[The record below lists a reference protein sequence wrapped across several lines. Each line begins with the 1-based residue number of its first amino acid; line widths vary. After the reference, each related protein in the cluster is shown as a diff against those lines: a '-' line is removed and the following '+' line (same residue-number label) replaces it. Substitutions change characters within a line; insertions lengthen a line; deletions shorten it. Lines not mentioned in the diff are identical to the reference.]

1 MSKLISLCFPIYNRI
16 ETFKYTFSRTIDE
29 VCKINS
35 DEIEVVVSVNPDEKT
50 IEETKKFLIE
60 MQEKTHIVVNINE
73 TNIGIGGNGRKVFEL
88 ATGKYIWMI
97 GDDDYILEGCL
108 DRILKAVHEHPDIGW
123 IYLAYGR
130 LDGYPED
137 EKSHIEE
144 LTSYL
149 FKRNGYIADGKS
161 GVIEVHNRFGGKTL
175 FSSANLF
182 LKSAWQEIADENKND
197 NPQLGATF
205 CAASKGGIYLDD
217 NINVVAGGQTT
228 WSAQADYSNLI
239 NYFRD
244 MSFAINHGF
253 TENEIHSMIRYS
265 MRHNSLVLWFRAYR
279 SLLRGNEIGK
289 QSLGFFFH
297 IMPMQT
303 VISTIFLP
311 VIGCYL
317 LLRNRY
323 RNRVRRR
330 VCIEYRNKDGA
341 DPVVVSRLA

>member
-97 GDDDYILEGCL
+97 GDDDFILQGCL

-137 EKSHIEE
+137 EKSHIGE

-149 FKRNGYIADGKS
+149 FKRNGYVADGKS

-182 LKSAWQEIADENKND
+182 LKSAWQEIADENKSD

-253 TENEIHSMIRYS
+253 TENEINSMIRYK
-265 MRHNSLVLWFRAYR
+265 MRHDALGLWFRLYQ
-279 SLLRGNEIGK
+279 LLLAGNELGK
-289 QSLGFFFH
+289 QSLRFFFR

-303 VISTIFLP
+303 VISTILLP
-311 VIGCYL
+311 AIACYL
-317 LLRNRY
+317 LLRHGY
-323 RNRVRRR
+323 RNWLRKR
-330 VCIEYRNKDGA
+330 VCAEYRNKDGA

>member
-1 MSKLISLCFPIYNRI
+1 MDKLISLCFPIYNRI

-29 VCKINS
+29 VCKVSS
-35 DEIEVVVSVNPDEKT
+35 DEIEIVVSVNPDDKT
-50 IEETKKFLIE
+50 IEETKKFLAE

-97 GDDDYILEGCL
+97 GDDDYILQGCL
-108 DRILKAVHEHPDIGW
+108 ERILKAVHEHPDIGW

-130 LDGYPED
+130 LNGYPED
-137 EKSHIEE
+137 EKANIEE

-149 FKRNGYIADGKS
+149 FRKNGYIADGKS
-161 GVIEVHNRFGGKTL
+161 GVTEVHNRFGGKTL

-182 LKSAWQEIADENKND
+182 LKSAWQEIADENIND

-205 CAASKGGIYLDD
+205 CAASRGGIYLDH
-217 NINVVAGGQTT
+217 NISVIAGGQTT

-253 TENEIHSMIRYS
+253 TESEIHSMIRYKMS
-265 MRHNSLVLWFRAYR
+265 HDALGLWFRIYR
-279 SLLRGNEIGK
+279 LLIAGNEMGK
-289 QSLGFFFH
+289 QSLGFFFR

-303 VISTIFLP
+303 AISTILLP
-311 VIGCYL
+311 VIACYL
-317 LLRNRY
+317 LLRHGY
-323 RNRVRRR
+323 RNRVRKR
-330 VCIEYRNKDGA
+330 VCSEYRNKAGA
-341 DPVVVSRLA
+341 DPDVVSRLA